1 MKLCN
6 VKVLKISGAYFKNP
20 VRHLVGQVEFG
31 PRFNML
37 YNCFHLYDIHSLL
50 QLKTFV
56 NFLEFLPNLEALVIK
71 KEKFNGEVNE
81 STLSFNKVP
90 SCLECLKSIEI
101 KNVKGYPKEL
111 ELELVKFVLKHA
123 KVLQMVIMKISYPKE
138 DSWEF
143 RKRKALNKNIMMQLQ
158 TSPWASPGCVIKFSS
173 IIKKQ
178 YNNLWQ

>member
-6 VKVLKISGAYFKNP
+6 VKVLKISGAYFKILNLASALSTGFP
-20 VRHLVGQVEFG
+20 T
-31 PRFNML
+31 
-37 YNCFHLYDIHSLL
+37 FHNLIRLKVYDIHSLL